1 MKIVFVW
8 VCLLTKASAFPTE
21 PPPNTEE
28 KKSCC
33 VGPPR
38 LLFKGYDSKH
48 RINVYLFEFP
58 PLKNGSKSNVKDEKV
73 EHSNTT
79 SEIKKVNSLSN
90 TGDGNQHEVAVTE
103 TNTPAYPH
111 GFNAIPKPVS
121 YSMNVSLNS
130 VEKKKTD
137 SIFQETSM
145 DPLPSNIQQ
154 HKLDLETK
162 NSHITVVQN
171 DAEQY
176 EKVKKTDIT
185 VGDEPKHAE
194 DGIMDGFND
203 VDGFYS
209 TEGIT
214 LTDIS
219 GYSDT
224 NVTKP
229 DPNVSYPSNDVE
241 NGNMLDCRETD
252 GLCRNTSKYPE
263 RRQVTHPTTHN
274 EGPYPTRNSFE
285 HNANVTQNS
294 EIHRNKQ
301 NDGHRKPV
309 THKDKVKKQPNQPK
323 KNDRQSLIKYNTKRN
338 SKYTSKQQRYAHYE
352 RPNRYRYRHHHKQSS
367 SESESD
373 SSQQFG

>member
-1 MKIVFVW
+1 MKRKYKSGTYKMKIVFVW

-28 KKSCC
+28 KKPCC

-38 LLFKGYDSKH
+38 
-48 RINVYLFEFP
+48 
-58 PLKNGSKSNVKDEKV
+58 VKDENV
-73 EHSNTT
+73 EHSNTI

-90 TGDGNQHEVAVTE
+90 TGDGNQQDVAVTE
-103 TNTPAYPH
+103 TNTPAYSH
-111 GFNAIPKPVS
+111 GFNDVPKPVS
-121 YSMNVSLNS
+121 YSINVSLNT
-130 VEKKKTD
+130 VDKKKRD

-145 DPLPSNIQQ
+145 DLLPSNIQQ
-154 HKLDLETK
+154 HKLDPKTN
-162 NSHITVVQN
+162 NSPKTVVLN
-171 DAEQY
+171 DTEQY
-176 EKVKKTDIT
+176 EKIKKTDIT
-185 VGDEPKHAE
+185 VGDEARHTE
-194 DGIMDGFND
+194 DGITDD

-229 DPNVSYPSNDVE
+229 DPNVIYPSKDVE
-241 NGNMLDCRETD
+241 NGSILDCRETD
-252 GLCRNTSKYPE
+252 GLCRNTSKYAE
-263 RRQVTHPTTHN
+263 RKQVTHPTTHN
-274 EGPYPTRNSFE
+274 EGPYPTGKSFE

-294 EIHRNKQ
+294 KKHKNKP
-301 NDGHRKPV
+301 NEGHRKPV
-309 THKDKVKKQPNQPK
+309 TNNDKVKKQPDQPK
-323 KNDRQSLIKYNTKRN
+323 INDRQSFIKYSTKRN
-338 SKYTSKQQRYAHYE
+338 PKYASKQQQRYAHFDSH
-352 RPNRYRYRHHHKQSS
+352 NRYRYRHHRKQSS